1 MNVLTNQWL
10 MNQYTHTYNINLTYN
25 TFLQE
30 ADLFIFNHMYWYEE
44 EVKQLE
50 KAHRLDREHPGV
62 IFYGSSSIRLWNS
75 LEDDFDYMKV
85 TNLGFGGSTLAACVW
100 FFERIM
106 ADYRPKALVV
116 YAGDNDLGD
125 GRNPEEI
132 FIFFQQL
139 MVKVNQRFG
148 ILPCYFI
155 SLKPSLTRWQMA
167 DQFRYTNNLIE
178 SEIIKLNNHWKF
190 IDVFKKMLNKDGNPN
205 SALYDHDGLHLS
217 EEGYRLWASI
227 IRERLG

>member
-1 MNVLTNQWL
+1 
-10 MNQYTHTYNINLTYN
+10 
-25 TFLQE
+25 
-30 ADLFIFNHMYWYEE
+30 MYWYEE

-50 KAHRLDREHPGV
+50 RAHRLDLENPGV

-85 TNLGFGGSTLAACVW
+85 TNLGFGGATLAACVW

-106 ADYRPKALVV
+106 TDYKPKALVV

-155 SLKPSLTRWQMA
+155 SLKPSITRWQMA

-178 SEIIKLNNHWKF
+178 SEIIKLNSHWKF
-190 IDVFKKMLNKDGNPN
+190 IDVFKKMLNKDGQPNP
-205 SALYDHDGLHLS
+205 ALYDHDGLHLS
-217 EEGYRLWASI
+217 EKGYRLWASTVK
-227 IRERLG
+227 EKLG